1 MRIAIK
7 TEMIAGTVVS
17 TPITAKLHPYEF
29 EVYIG

>member
-7 TEMIAGTVVS
+7 TEMIADTVVS
-17 TPITAKLHPYEF
+17 ITAKLHPYEF